1 MREYSTASRAPVP
14 TSGNLTDDVVHNA
27 TDHPEAEVFARRSA
41 QGWTGVT
48 AAGFL
53 AEVRAMAKGLL
64 AAGVEAGDRVALLS
78 RTRYEWTLLDYA
90 IWFAGAVT
98 VPVYESSSTEQ
109 IEWILRD
116 CGARGVVVETAEHR
130 ARVSRARGGLPELHH
145 VWSIEDD
152 GLGVLRTLGEDVD
165 DATLEA
171 RRTASGPDD
180 LATLI
185 YTSGTTGRPKG
196 CMLTHG
202 NLMFELEVA
211 VAELSA
217 LFEPATGGA
226 GGPEATR
233 SGADP
238 GVHAGPSTLLFLPLA
253 HVFARVI
260 QVGAVKARVRL
271 AHSADIVRL
280 VDDLAGFRPTF
291 VLAVPRVFEKI
302 FNTASQRAVADGRGK
317 LFDRAAEVAIAWSRA
332 LEAGRPGVVL
342 RAQHAVFDRLV
353 YARLRETLGGRCSYA
368 VSGGAPLGERL
379 GHFYRGIGVN
389 VLEGYGLSE
398 TTAALTVNLP
408 DAQKIGTAG
417 RPLPGTSVRVAD
429 DGELLFRGGQVFA
442 GYWGDDDA
450 TRAVLD
456 AQGWFHSGDVG
467 EIDDEGFVRITGR
480 KRELIVT
487 AGGKNVAPAALE
499 DRLRAH
505 PLVDQ
510 CIVVGDGQPFIAA
523 LVTLDLET
531 VPTWAEQHGRTARLA
546 DLVDDPDLRAE
557 IESAVTEANRAVSK
571 AESIRKFAIVPAS
584 WTEETGQLTPSLKL
598 KRAVVLRE
606 HRDDVDALYVH

>member
-1 MREYSTASRAPVP
+1 MREYSTASRTPVP
-14 TSGNLTDDVVHNA
+14 TSGNLTDDVVANA
-27 TDHPEAEVFARRSA
+27 TDHPRDEVFARRTA
-41 QGWTGVT
+41 QGWDGVSAET
-48 AAGFL
+48 FL
-53 AEVRAMAKGLL
+53 AEVRAVAKGLL
-64 AAGVEAGDRVALLS
+64 AAGVEPGDRVALLS

-98 VPVYESSSTEQ
+98 VPIYESSSAEQ
-109 IEWILRD
+109 VEWILRD
-116 CGARGVVVETAEHR
+116 SGARGVVVETPEHR
-130 ARVSRARGGLPELHH
+130 SRVSQARDRLPDLHH
-145 VWSIEDD
+145 VWSIEDE
-152 GLGVLRTLGEDVD
+152 GLGVLRTLGEDVAD
-165 DATLEA
+165 DTVETRRSAT
-171 RRTASGPDD
+171 GPGD

-211 VAELSA
+211 VAELAA
-217 LFEPATGGA
+217 LFEPADDDVPGTAGGA
-226 GGPEATR
+226 D
-233 SGADP
+233 SGA
-238 GVHAGPSTLLFLPLA
+238 GSGASTLLFLPLA

-280 VDDLAGFRPTF
+280 ADDLADFRPTF

-302 FNTASQRAVADGRGK
+302 FNTASQRAVADGRGR

-332 LEAGRPGVVL
+332 LETGRPGVVL
-342 RAQHAVFDRLV
+342 RAQHAVFERLV
-353 YARLRETLGGRCSYA
+353 YARLRETLGGRCTHA

-379 GHFYRGIGVN
+379 GHFYRGIGVT

-442 GYWGDDDA
+442 GYWRDEAA

-456 AQGWFHSGDVG
+456 PQGWFHSGDVG
-467 EIDDEGFVRITGR
+467 EIDDEGFVRVTGR
-480 KRELIVT
+480 KREIIVT
-487 AGGKNVAPAALE
+487 AGGKNVAPATLE

-510 CIVVGDGQPFIAA
+510 CLVVGDGQPFIAA
-523 LVTLDLET
+523 LVTLDVET
-531 VPTWAEQHGRTARLA
+531 VPAWAEQHGKTPRLA

-557 IESAVTEANRAVSK
+557 IETAVVEANRAVSK